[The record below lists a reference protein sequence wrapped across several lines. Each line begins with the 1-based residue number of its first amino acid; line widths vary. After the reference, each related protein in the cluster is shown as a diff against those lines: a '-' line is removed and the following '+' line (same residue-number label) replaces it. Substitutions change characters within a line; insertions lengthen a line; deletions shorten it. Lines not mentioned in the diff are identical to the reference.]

1 MEKAEAK
8 GTQHSSQFEPK
19 SESSPNKQLRAA
31 QPGNHAKFINVPRL
45 PRGWLVSR

>member
-19 SESSPNKQLRAA
+19 SESSPNKQLRSA
-31 QPGNHAKFINVPRL
+31 QTGNHAKFINRAATL
-45 PRGWLVSR
+45 SRLVSQ